1 MACPLSLKLDEVDD
15 PYYDADE
22 QQMSQAKQK
31 NDSEELTFKV
41 ENKPPQRSEYDDGVE
56 DKNRAEEHAAHL
68 RALTIDDDEADY
80 EKEDEYGRSRVHAW
94 VLMNKGS
101 REIQY
106 PFFIEPTT
114 GRRYETDGAPYHTIE
129 AIFNHQN
136 FWVNLD
142 PAREIDE
149 VNLEFHEDT
158 NGEWEYVMI
167 QPGSK
172 KDDEEDIDNNEDLSS
187 QGS

>member
-1 MACPLSLKLDEVDD
+1 
-15 PYYDADE
+15 
-22 QQMSQAKQK
+22 MSQAKPK
-31 NDSEELTFKV
+31 NDSDELTFKV
-41 ENKPPQRSEYDDGVE
+41 ENKPALRSEYDDGVD
-56 DKNRAEEHAAHL
+56 DKKRAEEHKAFLNAV
-68 RALTIDDDEADY
+68 TIDDDEPDY
-80 EKEDEYGRSRVHAW
+80 EKEDEYGRDRVHAW
-94 VLMNKGS
+94 ILMNKGS

-114 GRRYETDGAPYHTIE
+114 GRRYEIDSSPYHSIQ

-149 VNLEFHEDT
+149 VNLDFKEDT

-172 KDDEEDIDNNEDLSS
+172 KDEDEDIEGNDDLSS